1 MRSGGKSGA
10 NFAAF
15 SFFCFPF
22 ETNRKAAAKHLC
34 VSTELVQRP
43 KIAKIICELYFLQGQ
58 AEVQVFVGVFIR
70 ERTRLGGRKSIFR
83 SRCIANC
90 FLHRVF

>member
-43 KIAKIICELYFLQGQ
+43 KIAKIICELYFSRGQ
-58 AEVQVFVGVFIR
+58 AEVQVSDGILIR
-70 ERTRLGGRKSIFR
+70 TIIHFANRFSYGTLYINGEQHQIGG
-83 SRCIANC
+83 A
-90 FLHRVF
+90 